1 MPVGAFSQ
9 LALITHVHLLYTILS
24 AGCCCLLCPLWR
36 SATRARMRCVCAHM
50 RAYVPEL
57 LFEMLHWTRLSP
69 WHCTVKHSTS
79 DLNKPVVCRAPFVK
93 VLIPRTIFPAK
104 RFRQFCKFL
113 SANSFWHPIVS
124 VLRFPFILF
133 WLLCEMCSANW
144 CLPRIIFCIE

>member
-50 RAYVPEL
+50 WAYVPEL
-57 LFEMLHWTRLSP
+57 LFKMLHWTRLSP
-69 WHCTVKHSTS
+69 WHCTVKNSTS

-104 RFRQFCKFL
+104 RSDGF
-113 SANSFWHPIVS
+113 ANSCLLIHFGIPLCLFFNSHS
-124 VLRFPFILF
+124 FYFGSYERCVLQTDVYLGLF
-133 WLLCEMCSANW
+133 
-144 CLPRIIFCIE
+144 FV